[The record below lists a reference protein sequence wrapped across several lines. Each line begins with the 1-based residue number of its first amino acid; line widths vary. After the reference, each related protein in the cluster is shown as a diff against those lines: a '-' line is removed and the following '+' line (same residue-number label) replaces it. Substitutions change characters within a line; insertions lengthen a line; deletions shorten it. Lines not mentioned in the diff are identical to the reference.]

1 MRERELGSTRVEV
14 KGGGG
19 SWVLPY
25 EDYLDVTRAFTKGD
39 TYYEGRTLYGGLV
52 TIRLGD
58 VSGIVQNTAETMA
71 AVRQDRIADA
81 NEDSV
86 TA

>member
-25 EDYLDVTRAFTKGD
+25 EDYLDVTRAFTKATPTTKG
-39 TYYEGRTLYGGLV
+39 V
-52 TIRLGD
+52 H
-58 VSGIVQNTAETMA
+58 STA
-71 AVRQDRIADA
+71 
-81 NEDSV
+81 DS
-86 TA
+86 